1 MFKIDAFRTKILRSL
16 ISKIETCRIL
26 PCHIH
31 SESNKAER
39 ERLLAKLLTKHCVP
53 DVETV
58 KIYKTKFP
66 EPVKLIEGL
75 YQPLKESR
83 REGALTFHCTSK
95 FNGRL
100 WKACLQLTFPLR
112 FTCVGVHTDLN
123 KAKEN
128 AYLEACE
135 MYW

>member
-53 DVETV
+53 DVETGKKYMDIGV
-58 KIYKTKFP
+58 
-66 EPVKLIEGL
+66 V
-75 YQPLKESR
+75 
-83 REGALTFHCTSK
+83 HCTVSPSSSEH
-95 FNGRL
+95 L
-100 WKACLQLTFPLR
+100 HSL
-112 FTCVGVHTDLN
+112 
-123 KAKEN
+123 
-128 AYLEACE
+128 
-135 MYW
+135 